1 MKKTMEKVSILGLSL
16 MLTTAFSIS
25 SALPAMFDFYKD
37 RPASQV
43 ELLISL
49 PSVGIIVMLLV
60 NGLVE
65 RFLSER
71 QMIGTGLLVLS
82 SCAFVPLFTQAYPLI
97 FLSRLLFGLGV
108 GLINAKAISI
118 ISQRYQGRERTQM
131 LGYRGS
137 AEVVGTALLTLLVG
151 QLLHLGWTK
160 TFLVYSFALVI
171 LVFYLLFVP
180 EQAPSRPSDGEG
192 QRKPLSPVQWRFS
205 LLLSLVAAVIVC
217 TNVAINLRIPSL
229 IVHSG
234 MGTAQLASLMLSA
247 MQLVG
252 IVAGLTFSALTGIFK
267 AHLVTVASLTFG
279 LGQILIG
286 FSPSIWCLALSTL
299 LAGFAYSTALTA
311 IFHLISEGI
320 PGHLLNQ
327 VTSIIILGCSIG
339 ATLSPFLLSLLDG
352 LVPSTSWLFSCLG
365 FLMILAGGLPLIFL
379 SGKERA
385 HAAG

>member
-25 SALPAMFDFYKD
+25 SALPAMFDFYKGM
-37 RPASQV
+37 PASQV

-49 PSVGIIVMLLV
+49 PSVGIIVMLLI

-82 SCAFVPLFTQAYPLI
+82 SCAFVPLFTQDYPLI
-97 FLSRLLFGLGV
+97 FLSRLLFGVGV

-160 TFLVYSFALVI
+160 TFLVYSFGFVI
-171 LVFYLLFVP
+171 LALYLIFVSP
-180 EQAPSRPSDGEG
+180 QPKAQQQEEKPQA
-192 QRKPLSPVQWRFS
+192 KLSSFHRRRILV
-205 LLLSLVAAVIVC
+205 LALVAAVIVC
-217 TNVAINLRIPSL
+217 TNVAINLRVPSL
-229 IVHSG
+229 LLQSN
-234 MGTAQLASLMLSA
+234 MGTAQLASLILSG
-247 MQLVG
+247 MQLIG
-252 IVAGLTFSALTGIFK
+252 IVAGLTFSALIGIFK
-267 AHLVTVASLTFG
+267 AHLVTVASLAFG

-286 FSPSIWCLALSTL
+286 LSPNIWCLALSTL
-299 LAGFAYSTALTA
+299 LAGFAYSIALTA

-320 PGHLLNQ
+320 PGQLLNQ
-327 VTSIIILGCSIG
+327 ATSIIVLGCSLG
-339 ATLSPFLLSLLDG
+339 ASSSSFLLSLLDE
-352 LVPSTSWLFSCLG
+352 LLPSTSWLFSCLG

-385 HAAG
+385 HAVG